1 MASILEKD
9 ALSISEIIKAS
20 SFFLTED
27 DSSSPSPMLD
37 DAYTDTI
44 STCSCASRIF
54 FNSLPEYPVTPAIA
68 ILILFIMYI

>member
-9 ALSISEIIKAS
+9 ALSISEIIKS
-20 SFFLTED
+20 SFLFLTED
-27 DSSSPSPMLD
+27 DSSSPSPMFD